1 MRGVAR
7 RIMETQSYVIVLRPA
22 DKYGSPGTDERVNEH
37 FEYLKELLK
46 KGILT
51 MAGRLSEVLIGLV
64 MIEVATRDKALDIMR
79 NDPAVKS
86 GVFHAELYP
95 WRIALKAT

>member
-1 MRGVAR
+1 
-7 RIMETQSYVIVLRPA
+7 MEAQSYVIMLRPA
-22 DKYGSPGTDERVNEH
+22 NEYGNPGTDERVNEH
-37 FEYLKELLK
+37 FEYLKDLLE

-51 MAGRLSEVLIGLV
+51 MAGRFSEVLIGLV
-64 MIEVATRDKALDIMR
+64 MIEATSRDEAPKIMN

-95 WRIALKAT
+95 WRVALKAK